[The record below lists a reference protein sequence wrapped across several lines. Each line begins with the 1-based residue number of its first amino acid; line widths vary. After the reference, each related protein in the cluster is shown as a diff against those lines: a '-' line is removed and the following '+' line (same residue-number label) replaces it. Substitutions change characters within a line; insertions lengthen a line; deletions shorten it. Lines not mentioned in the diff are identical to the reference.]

1 MNFAFPDNKVVH
13 NGMIKNVSNING
25 RHEFIPVDIM
35 NPIDNIISI
44 DNTDYCFTYL
54 NEDGG
59 RNKGGNSIILRLYN
73 IQNIDT
79 ENVEYDLPDLI
90 IKILKFPKAS
100 KEEFQYPSEKRFIKE
115 IDALRDC
122 KSKKFQNIINIYH
135 SGDCTIQNTYNLRS
149 KAYMYY
155 TMEYAKYDLR
165 SYIEEN
171 FNTISF
177 EEKLDLCLSLAHGIN
192 ELQSLGYYHR
202 DIKPDNIFMTEDGTW
217 KIGDLGLVD
226 DRNSD
231 FHIDKKGEFIGPR
244 GWISPEAM
252 NKFLCEEH
260 SFPFDHNCT
269 INHQSDIFQLGKVFW
284 YIFQHNAP
292 IGCFRQS
299 DFKIKNNFVYPV
311 IRTMLNYSKERRY
324 KEINEVIRLLRPL
337 QTKLLKQVA

>member
-1 MNFAFPDNKVVH
+1 MNFAFPDNKVIYKGIV
-13 NGMIKNVSNING
+13 KNVSQIDG
-25 RHEFIPVDIM
+25 RNNFSLIDIM
-35 NPIDNIISI
+35 NPVDNIISI
-44 DNTDYCFTYL
+44 DNTDYCFKYL
-54 NEDGG
+54 NENNS
-59 RNKGGNSIILRLYN
+59 RNKGRNSLILSLYD

-79 ENVEYDLPDLI
+79 ENVEYGSPDLI
-90 IKILKFPKAS
+90 LKILKFPKAS
-100 KEEFQYPSEKRFIKE
+100 KEEFQYPSEKRFSKE
-115 IDALRDC
+115 IEALRDC
-122 KSKKFQNIINIYH
+122 NSKNFQNIINIYH
-135 SGDCTIQNTYNLRS
+135 SGDCTIQKTFGQGQE
-149 KAYMYY
+149 KYMYY

-165 SYIEEN
+165 SYIETN
-171 FNTISF
+171 FDSIKF

-202 DIKPDNIFMTEDGTW
+202 DIKPDNIFMTETGTW

-231 FHIDKKGEFIGPR
+231 FQIDKKGEFIGPR

-260 SFPFDHNCT
+260 SFPFDHKCV

-299 DFKIKNNFVYPV
+299 DFKIKNNYVYPV
-311 IRTMLNYSKERRY
+311 IRTMLNYSQERRY
-324 KEINEVIRLLRPL
+324 KEINEVIKLLRPL
-337 QTKLLKQVA
+337 QNRLLKQVA